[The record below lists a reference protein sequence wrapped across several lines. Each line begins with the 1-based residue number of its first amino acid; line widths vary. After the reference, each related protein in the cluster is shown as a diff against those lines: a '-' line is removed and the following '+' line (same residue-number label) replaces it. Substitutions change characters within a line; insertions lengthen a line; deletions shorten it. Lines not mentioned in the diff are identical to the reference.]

1 VTERGGEEMSNKVV
15 EMARFK
21 LAAGADETSLLKEA
35 EAVQKNF
42 LEKQSGYVDL
52 FIRML

>member
-1 VTERGGEEMSNKVV
+1 MTGRGDEEMSNKVV

-42 LEKQSGYVDL
+42 LEKQSGYADIL
-52 FIRML
+52 IRIL